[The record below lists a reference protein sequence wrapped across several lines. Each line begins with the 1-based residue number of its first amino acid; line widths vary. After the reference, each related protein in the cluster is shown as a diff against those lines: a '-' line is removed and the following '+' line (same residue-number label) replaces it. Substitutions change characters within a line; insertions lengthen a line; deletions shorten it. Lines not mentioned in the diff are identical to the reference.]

1 MKISNIDIDAA
12 LDNVRQQLKDDPA
25 VSPSLRAAI
34 ELLMTLIQLLTGRLN
49 TNSRNSSKPPSQDP
63 NRPKTRRSTGERKP
77 GGQPGRVGKTL
88 QQVADP
94 DAIKTV
100 KVDRRTLPKGRTF
113 RSVGYER
120 RQVFELDIRRFITE
134 YQAEILEDE
143 QGNRIVAPFPSGVD
157 RAVQYGPGL
166 KAHAVYLSLYQR
178 LPYERVR
185 EYFEDQVGLPLSAGS
200 LFNFNQEA
208 FEKAEGF
215 EHWVKDRLAAAEL
228 IHADET
234 SINIGGQRHWLHGA
248 SNEHLTWLAPHAQR
262 GHAAMEAI
270 GILPR
275 FQGVLCHDHWKS
287 YYRYRCRH
295 ALCNAHHLRELQRAW
310 EQDKQAWAERMQ
322 TLLCTMQDAVHNA
335 GGSLPPDKV
344 EGWRTAYRECLAKA
358 DQECPPPD
366 EGQRG
371 GKRGRLKR
379 SKARNLLERLREYED
394 DVLRFLGDPR
404 VPFTNNQG
412 ERDIRMLKVQQ
423 KISGCFR
430 SVDGARIFC
439 RVRSYLSTARKQNV
453 TSSEALS
460 RLFEG
465 RQPAFM
471 MDSGD
476 NPETF

>member
-1 MKISNIDIDAA
+1 
-12 LDNVRQQLKDDPA
+12 
-25 VSPSLRAAI
+25 
-34 ELLMTLIQLLTGRLN
+34 
-49 TNSRNSSKPPSQDP
+49 
-63 NRPKTRRSTGERKP
+63 
-77 GGQPGRVGKTL
+77 
-88 QQVADP
+88 
-94 DAIKTV
+94 
-100 KVDRRTLPKGRTF
+100 
-113 RSVGYER
+113 
-120 RQVFELDIRRFITE
+120 
-134 YQAEILEDE
+134 
-143 QGNRIVAPFPSGVD
+143 
-157 RAVQYGPGL
+157 
-166 KAHAVYLSLYQR
+166 
-178 LPYERVR
+178 
-185 EYFEDQVGLPLSAGS
+185 
-200 LFNFNQEA
+200 
-208 FEKAEGF
+208 
-215 EHWVKDRLAAAEL
+215 
-228 IHADET
+228 
-234 SINIGGQRHWLHGA
+234 
-248 SNEHLTWLAPHAQR
+248 
-262 GHAAMEAI
+262 
-270 GILPR
+270 
-275 FQGVLCHDHWKS
+275 
-287 YYRYRCRH
+287 
-295 ALCNAHHLRELQRAW
+295 
-310 EQDKQAWAERMQ
+310 MQ

-358 DQECPPPD
+358 DLECPPPD

-394 DVLRFLGDPR
+394 DVLRFQGDPR

-471 MDSGD
+471 VDAGD